1 MVLLLSQ
8 PHPGHKD
15 RCQPGLLQPAGKRA
29 SHLGALNTCSIGA
42 NSRSCQNNALLQFNK
57 QHKINFFNWLAN
69 SPASG
74 GTPLHAALD
83 RAGRFLQTNGTAYT
97 TEDGKTYSCRA
108 SYHIMMTDGI
118 WNGRNVTPAISTTR
132 TRPFL
137 IAPSIGHSPLCRQ
150 QCQLIG

>member
-1 MVLLLSQ
+1 M
-8 PHPGHKD
+8 
-15 RCQPGLLQPAGKRA
+15 
-29 SHLGALNTCSIGA
+29 GALNTCSIGA

-118 WNGRNVTPAISTTR
+118 WNGRNVTPGNLDNQNQTFPDSTLY
-132 TRPFL
+132 RPQ
-137 IAPSIGHSPLCRQ
+137 PLMPTAMPAHWLTWLSNTGPQ
-150 QCQLIG
+150 TYVPASTMT